1 MKTLYMRAALGSIRQ
16 NLVLQKK
23 QINYLRTVSLN
34 ETLKPF
40 SSSFSSSIKPML
52 NQTDLVNDKILALIM
67 KDLRKFTKIFTYLKI
82 RTDIRA
88 MDDQVLQ
95 NRTKNPRKT
104 FESQIIIC

>member
-52 NQTDLVNDKILALIM
+52 NQTDLVNDKKLENPDSLLNNFKHLDNKDNKKRDPNQKPSLEQLLILKEKLINHV
-67 KDLRKFTKIFTYLKI
+67 KIFFY
-82 RTDIRA
+82 
-88 MDDQVLQ
+88 
-95 NRTKNPRKT
+95 
-104 FESQIIIC
+104 

>member
-1 MKTLYMRAALGSIRQ
+1 
-16 NLVLQKK
+16 
-23 QINYLRTVSLN
+23 
-34 ETLKPF
+34 
-40 SSSFSSSIKPML
+40 
-52 NQTDLVNDKILALIM
+52 M

-82 RTDIRA
+82 RTDIRT